1 VSINWQR
8 TDGAS
13 IPAGSRI
20 EKLDFSTRLQIS
32 QLLRTDEGAYS
43 CTGQNKA
50 GSTSFSIQLLVHGW
64 TFTNLLNFLV
74 YASAFCVVIRIA
86 YPENL
91 LFVLWF

>member
-1 VSINWQR
+1 VSIAWQH
-8 TDGAS
+8 TDGES
-13 IPAGSRI
+13 IPEGSRI
-20 EKLDFSTRLQIS
+20 EKLDFGTRLLIS
-32 QLLRTDEGAYS
+32 QLRRTDEGVYN

-50 GSTSFSIQLLVHGW
+50 GSTSFPIQLLVHGW
-64 TFTNLLNFLV
+64 TFTSLSNLLV